1 MKVKRQVS
9 TDIVGVGLS
18 LLKSYNNYHIPL
30 FINKTIYLKG
40 DLSFIDVI

>member
-18 LLKSYNNYHIPL
+18 LLKSYNNYHILL